1 GWPPRPAGPP
11 VRCPGV
17 GRCVCYTKGMQP
29 RLRSAV
35 IVAVMVTVPGVACG
49 GDGNSEQGGGSTAT
63 TAAPAPTTATTAT
76 VAANPTRVEQV
87 LAQLLAVRN
96 QIFSSPDPN
105 RVAEYALA
113 ECPCAEEDRKSLQG
127 LSVRFEHWDSPQLE
141 LRGARVAAR
150 PGTDE
155 AVLEAVVGRPPER
168 VVNRTGALIRGQG
181 QGLPNFP
188 VRFVLRRRDGNWRL
202 AEVAN
207 TELPPATVDA
217 IAAAGVPTGPP
228 DDASRL

>member
-1 GWPPRPAGPP
+1 
-11 VRCPGV
+11 
-17 GRCVCYTKGMQP
+17 MQP
-29 RLRSAV
+29 HPTPV
-35 IVAVMVTVPGVACG
+35 IAAAALVAVLGGACAG
-49 GDGNSEQGGGSTAT
+49 GDGNSGQGGGSTST
-63 TAAPAPTTATTAT
+63 TAAPAPTTAATAA
-76 VAANPTRVEQV
+76 VANPTRLEQV
-87 LAQLLAVRN
+87 LANLLAVRN

-105 RVAEYALA
+105 RLGEYALD

-127 LSVRFEHWDSPQLE
+127 LSVRFEHWESPQLQ
-141 LRGARVAAR
+141 LRGARVATR
-150 PGTDE
+150 PGPDE

-168 VVNRTGALIRGQG
+168 VVNRSGVLIRGQG

-188 VRFVLRRRDGNWRL
+188 VRFVVRRRDGNWRL

-207 TELPPATVDA
+207 IELPPATVDA